1 MKIIRISLFLL
12 FIALTINGMSQ
23 QLEFMGLPLH
33 STISDYSKVLSSHKF
48 KDEYTWGSLAHQY
61 WEGGDFW
68 KQRNCKVRLFAKND
82 VLVDIIEIKIPY
94 NNFNSYKDYAQV
106 ANELI
111 SDLSTKY
118 GIPKIDT
125 LKIEK
130 EVDIIFSSA
139 DLKNDLC
146 LIYKW
151 TLSNGELRIMV
162 NRNRAYTI
170 LIQYKSIEYINCTK
184 DAVRFKGQGTSDL

>member
-1 MKIIRISLFLL
+1 MKNFNNTIFLL
-12 FIALTINGMSQ
+12 FILLSINGMAQ

-33 STISDYSKVLSSHKF
+33 STISDYTKVLSSHKF

-61 WEGGDFW
+61 WDGGDFW

-94 NNFNSYKDYAQV
+94 KNFNSYNEYAQV

-130 EVDIIFSSA
+130 EVDIIFSSS
-139 DLKNDLC
+139 DLRNDLC
-146 LIYKW
+146 FIYKW
-151 TLSNGELRIMV
+151 TLSNGELRIMI
-162 NRNRAYTI
+162 NRNRVYNL
-170 LIQYKSIEYINCTK
+170 LIQYKSIEYINRSK
-184 DAVRFKGQGTSDL
+184 EAVRFKGQGTSDL